1 MSSPWAYIARR
12 LLLAVPLLL
21 GMSVLVFGL
30 MRIIPGD
37 PAVTVLGYKATPEA
51 VRALRAAFHLD
62 EPLPQQ
68 YLRWLGGLV
77 HGDFGIDFR
86 QNEPIGRMILDR
98 LPVTLELTLL
108 AAVGAALIGIPLG
121 LLGGARRRGLA
132 DRTALA
138 V

>member
-1 MSSPWAYIARR
+1 MTGPVYAARR

-37 PAVTVLGYKATPEA
+37 PAVTVLGYKATPDA

-62 EPLPQQ
+62 EPLLQQ

-77 HGDFGIDFR
+77 HGHFGIDFR
-86 QNEPIGRMILDR
+86 QNEPICRMILDR
-98 LPVTLELTLL
+98 LPVTLDLTLL
-108 AAVGAALIGIPLG
+108 APVCAA
-121 LLGGARRRGLA
+121 LLGGPVGLLAGPRPRGVA
-132 DRTALA
+132 DRAPL
-138 V
+138 